1 MTTYVI
7 KSSFILL
14 IFVSITCS
22 LTHAQM
28 KKSSGTHEQYEQS
41 NESEG
46 IGKDNSRLQ
55 TIEGKVKQPSPKV
68 VFLLKLQIINEN
80 RYNLAFLP

>member
-1 MTTYVI
+1 MTPLVI
-7 KSSFILL
+7 KTSCILL
-14 IFVSITCS
+14 ISVLITCP
-22 LTHAQM
+22 LTHAQV

-68 VFLLKLQIINEN
+68 VSF
-80 RYNLAFLP
+80 

>member
-1 MTTYVI
+1 MTTFLNKTSY
-7 KSSFILL
+7 ILL
-14 IFVSITCS
+14 VSILITCP
-22 LTHAQM
+22 LTRAQL
-28 KKSSGTHEQYEQS
+28 KKSSGTHEQFEQS

-68 VFLLKLQIINEN
+68 V
-80 RYNLAFLP
+80 

>member
-1 MTTYVI
+1 MTNFVI
-7 KSSFILL
+7 KSSCFLL
-14 IFVSITCS
+14 AFFLITCP

-28 KKSSGTHEQYEQS
+28 KKSSSTHEQYEQS
-41 NESEG
+41 NEPEG

-68 VFLLKLQIINEN
+68 LFLS
-80 RYNLAFLP
+80 

>member
-1 MTTYVI
+1 MTTFVTKTSY
-7 KSSFILL
+7 ILL
-14 IFVSITCS
+14 ISILITS
-22 LTHAQM
+22 PLTHAQI
-28 KKSSGTHEQYEQS
+28 KKSSGTHEQFEQS

-68 VFLLKLQIINEN
+68 VSLFQVWN
-80 RYNLAFLP
+80 YQ

>member
-1 MTTYVI
+1 MTTLVI
-7 KSSFILL
+7 KTCCILL
-14 IFVSITCS
+14 ISVLITCP
-22 LTHAQM
+22 LTHAQV

-68 VFLLKLQIINEN
+68 VSF
-80 RYNLAFLP
+80 

>member
-1 MTTYVI
+1 MTNFVI
-7 KSSFILL
+7 KSSCFLL
-14 IFVSITCS
+14 TFVLIACP

-28 KKSSGTHEQYEQS
+28 KKSSGTQEQYEQS

-46 IGKDNSRLQ
+46 IGKENSRLQ

-68 VFLLKLQIINEN
+68 VSLFQVSNCRWK
-80 RYNLAFLP
+80 

>member
-14 IFVSITCS
+14 IFVSITC

-41 NESEG
+41 NEPEG

-68 VFLLKLQIINEN
+68 VFLSKLQIIDVN
-80 RYNLAFLP
+80 R

>member
-1 MTTYVI
+1 
-7 KSSFILL
+7 
-14 IFVSITCS
+14 
-22 LTHAQM
+22 M

-68 VFLLKLQIINEN
+68 VSFQVWHDCRVGRDFKIFV
-80 RYNLAFLP
+80 A